1 MSTTQGLGEH
11 TVRVSTTVA
20 LSRGNLGLYWHQT
33 GKEERIIS
41 RFGST
46 VVEHFWYY
54 HCPLADIDYVPLYS
68 TANKG
73 YMFHYVLWQQIDGSC
88 YRIIDYT
95 GDLCIYCLYIY
106 CCAHVFAL
114 IVQILSSTC
123 VLLDYK
129 I

>member
-54 HCPLADIDYVPLYS
+54 HCPLADDNTPHNDRRIHADAPTISWSSWFLFV
-68 TANKG
+68 ANRLLQR
-73 YMFHYVLWQQIDGSC
+73 LWSRWFLDG
-88 YRIIDYT
+88 
-95 GDLCIYCLYIY
+95 
-106 CCAHVFAL
+106 
-114 IVQILSSTC
+114 
-123 VLLDYK
+123 
-129 I
+129 

>member
-73 YMFHYVLWQQIDGSC
+73 YMFHYVLWQQIDDDNTPHNDR
-88 YRIIDYT
+88 RIHADAPTISW
-95 GDLCIYCLYIY
+95 
-106 CCAHVFAL
+106 
-114 IVQILSSTC
+114 SSWFLF
-123 VLLDYK
+123 VANRLLQRLWSRWFLDG
-129 I
+129 

>member
-73 YMFHYVLWQQIDGSC
+73 YMFHYVLWQQIDGFF
-88 YRIIDYT
+88 RDYGVDGSWT
-95 GDLCIYCLYIY
+95 VENLWSWVGFVAC
-106 CCAHVFAL
+106 
-114 IVQILSSTC
+114 
-123 VLLDYK
+123 
-129 I
+129 